1 MEQCRKYV
9 TEILDYVHAH
19 KQDVPEKIYKNTR
32 DLAVTVATKMRAF
45 GDAMAGKINSNY
57 VSMQIQHFKLVDN
70 LRRNQPDKYKQLC
83 FFATIYPTLD
93 YDDQQVQLEKFMMTL

>member
-9 TEILDYVHAH
+9 TDILNYVHAH

-45 GDAMAGKINSNY
+45 GDGMAGRLDSNY
-57 VSMQIQHFKLVDN
+57 VSMQIQHFKLVEH
-70 LRRNQPDKYKQLC
+70 LRHNDPEKYKQLY

-93 YDDQQVQLEKFMMTL
+93 YDDQVVQLEKFIKTL